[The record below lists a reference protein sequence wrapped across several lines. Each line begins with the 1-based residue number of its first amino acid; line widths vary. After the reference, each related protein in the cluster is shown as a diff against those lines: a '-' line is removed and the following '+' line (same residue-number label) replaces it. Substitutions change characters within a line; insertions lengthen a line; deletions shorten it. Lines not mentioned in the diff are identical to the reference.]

1 MTSHGIPGEAGTVW
15 VNTYR
20 AYSFMMPFGGVK
32 KSGLGR
38 ENGIEAVQEFLETK
52 NVFLPTASAAPENRF
67 LQR

>member
-1 MTSHGIPGEAGTVW
+1 M
-15 VNTYR
+15 NTYR

-38 ENGIEAVQEFLETK
+38 ENGIEAVHESLETK
-52 NVFLPTASAAPENRF
+52 SVFLSTSANPPANPF